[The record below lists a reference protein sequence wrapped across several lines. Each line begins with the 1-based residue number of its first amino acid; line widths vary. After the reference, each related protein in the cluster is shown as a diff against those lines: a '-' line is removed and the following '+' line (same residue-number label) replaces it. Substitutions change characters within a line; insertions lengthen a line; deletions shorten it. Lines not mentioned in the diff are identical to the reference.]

1 MVQELRE
8 MGELGN
14 LINHLSMN
22 WSQFTDPV
30 SHICPAGAA
39 VASLSLITGSNPFT
53 VTYKY
58 FTH

>member
-39 VASLSLITGSNPFT
+39 VASLSLIT
-53 VTYKY
+53 
-58 FTH
+58 